1 MKNPSIILACLL
13 VAMLSCTKSKE
24 VHPELG
30 DGNDEIVTVG
40 MKDVHVEYMPADIS
54 EFSKVVFHYC
64 PADANGS
71 AQQFAAAQM
80 TKKETLFE
88 ITLNDLLKDT
98 LYWYYYELYP
108 NSGDA
113 YNTVQ
118 KTFHT
123 QAFDAPEPPVA
134 ELPTVTTAE
143 VSEITSNTAQCGGE
157 VTNDGGA
164 EVTECGICWSTSAN
178 PTIDDNHVAAGTGTG
193 AFTASLEGLE
203 ANTTYHARAYAT
215 NVAGTAYGQEVE
227 FTTLQ
232 GGGSGEHEY
241 VDLGLPSGTL
251 WATCNVGANAPEEYG
266 DYFSWGETQTKSTYN
281 WGTYKYC
288 NGDYNQ
294 LTKYC
299 NDASYGYNGFD
310 DNLTTLL
317 PEDDAATANWGS
329 DWCMPTRVQWEELY
343 QNTTNTWTTQN
354 GVYGLLFT
362 SAYGTSLFLP
372 SAGLRWDNELNFVG
386 SESYYWSS
394 SLLFSEYPYEAW
406 CFGFLSDYYYY
417 SMFNGHRAYGQP
429 VRAVRS
435 SPKN

>member
-1 MKNPSIILACLL
+1 MKNLSIIIACLL
-13 VAMLSCTKSKE
+13 VALMSCSKSKE
-24 VHPELG
+24 VHPEIG

-54 EFSKVVFHYC
+54 EFSKVMFHYC
-64 PADANGS
+64 PADANGN

-113 YNTVQ
+113 YNTMQ

-134 ELPTVTTAE
+134 ELPIVTTAE
-143 VSEITSNTAQCGGE
+143 VTEITSNSAQCGGE
-157 VTNDGGA
+157 VTADGDS
-164 EVTECGICWSTSAN
+164 EVTERGICWSTNAN
-178 PTIDDNHVAAGTGTG
+178 PTLTDNHVAAGAGTGTFI
-193 AFTASLEGLE
+193 AAVSGLQ
-203 ANTTYHARAYAT
+203 ANTTYHVRAYAT
-215 NVAGTAYGQEVE
+215 NEAGTAYGQDIE

-266 DYFSWGETQTKSTYN
+266 DYFAWGETTTKSTYN
-281 WGTYKYC
+281 WSTYQYANGTSWL
-288 NGDYNQ
+288 DPQ

-299 NDASYGYNGFD
+299 SHSSCGYNGFTD
-310 DNLTTLL
+310 TLTVLL

-329 DWCMPTRVQWEELY
+329 GWCMPTGEQWHELVW
-343 QNTTNTWTTQN
+343 NTTNIWTKLN
-354 GVYGLLFT
+354 GVNGWLFT
-362 SAYGTSLFLP
+362 TVNGASLFLP
-372 SAGLRWDNELNFVG
+372 ATGIRWNDVLEDVG
-386 SESYYWSS
+386 SYGGYWASMIM
-394 SLLFSEYPYEAW
+394 FPVYPEDAEI
-406 CFGFLSDYYYY
+406 FVLDSTGHGVTSR
-417 SMFNGHRAYGQP
+417 HRAEGQSVRP
-429 VRAVRS
+429 VRSA
-435 SPKN
+435 P